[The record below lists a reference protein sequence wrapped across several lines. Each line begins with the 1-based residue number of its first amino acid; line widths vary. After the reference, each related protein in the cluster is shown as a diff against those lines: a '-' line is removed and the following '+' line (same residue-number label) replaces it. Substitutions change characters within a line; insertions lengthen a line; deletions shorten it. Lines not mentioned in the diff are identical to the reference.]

1 MDMFR
6 AQFKSDKISTSV
18 TAHSSTAS
26 HNIQEVHVDVSRT
39 IQIFINLINNAL
51 KFVKDRSSREV
62 KIRYGA
68 CTSSP
73 REAFAKDVHWP
84 TRSEGEEDITKNE
97 DWGTGERIYL
107 TFSVNDSGIGIGG
120 EEISKIFG
128 RFRQAN
134 VKTHSVYGG
143 SGLGLYIW

>member
-18 TAHSSTAS
+18 TAHPSTAS
-26 HNIQEVHVDVSRT
+26 HDIQEVHVDVSRT
-39 IQIFINLINNAL
+39 SQIFINLINNAL
-51 KFVKDRSSREV
+51 KFVKDRSSREI

-68 CTSSP
+68 CTSLP

-84 TRSEGEEDITKNE
+84 TRSEDEEDITKDE

-107 TFSVNDSGIGIGG
+107 TFSVNDSGIGIGS
-120 EEISKIFG
+120 EEIFKIFG

-143 SGLGLYIW
+143 SGLGLFIW

>member
-6 AQFKSDKISTSV
+6 AQFNSDKINTSV
-18 TAHSSTAS
+18 TAHPSTMS
-26 HNIQEVHVDVSRT
+26 HDVHEVHVDVSRT
-39 IQIFINLINNAL
+39 TQIFINLINNAL
-51 KFVKDRSSREV
+51 KFVKGRSSREI

-84 TRSEGEEDITKNE
+84 TRSETQDDITKDD

-107 TFSVNDSGIGIGG
+107 TFSVDDSGIGVSG
-120 EEISKIFG
+120 EEIYKIFG